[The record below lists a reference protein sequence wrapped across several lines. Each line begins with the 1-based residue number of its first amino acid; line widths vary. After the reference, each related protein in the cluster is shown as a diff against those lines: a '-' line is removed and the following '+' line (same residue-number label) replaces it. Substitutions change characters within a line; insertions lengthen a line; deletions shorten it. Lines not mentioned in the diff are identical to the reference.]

1 MEFSFAGIYYPII
14 ALLCAMIFMGW
25 LAAAFPEHPILFVAK
40 RWLRLCF
47 FTAAIGVFLEA
58 LLPGHPLWSRLAIA
72 ALAYVFVESLLY
84 WL

>member
-40 RWLRLCF
+40 V
-47 FTAAIGVFLEA
+47 A
-58 LLPGHPLWSRLAIA
+58 
-72 ALAYVFVESLLY
+72 
-84 WL
+84 